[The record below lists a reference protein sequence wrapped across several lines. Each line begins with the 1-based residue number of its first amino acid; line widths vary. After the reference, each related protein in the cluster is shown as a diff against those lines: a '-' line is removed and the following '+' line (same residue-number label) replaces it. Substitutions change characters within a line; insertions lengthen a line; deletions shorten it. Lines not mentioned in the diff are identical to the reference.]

1 MKLGEYSF
9 AKKVFH
15 KLPVWDVKTWN
26 LMIGGYVRNACF
38 EEVLSIFHEMLDSDV
53 EPNKLTFASV
63 MTGCARFGAVNHALL
78 VHGLM
83 TEKEI
88 ELNAIL
94 SSALINMYSK
104 CGRIQTSK
112 EVFNSEGRNDVSIW
126 NAMINGLATHG
137 LPFDA
142 ITVFSK
148 DGSGK
153 YFT

>member
-1 MKLGEYSF
+1 MKLGEYGF

-15 KLPVWDVKTWN
+15 KSPVWDVKTWN
-26 LMIGGYVRNACF
+26 LMIRGYVRNACF
-38 EEVLSIFHEMLDSDV
+38 EEALSIFHEMLGFDV
-53 EPNKLTFASV
+53 EPDKLTFASV
-63 MTGCARFGAVNHALL
+63 MTGCARLGAVNHALW
-78 VHGLM
+78 VHTLM

-94 SSALINMYSK
+94 SSALIEMYSK

-112 EVFNSEGRNDVSIW
+112 EVFNSAGRNDVSIR
-126 NAMINGLATHG
+126 NTMINGLATHG

-148 DGSGK
+148 DGGGK